1 MSGAKRL
8 AQPDLTSAF
17 GDGDEHDV
25 DDADGAESK
34 RNHTDHPEEIV
45 HAVEDLGDAFVV
57 LDGVPVFERFF
68 ELGIEAVASGNNVVD
83 FLFRH

>member
-34 RNHTDHPEEIV
+34 RNHTDHP
-45 HAVEDLGDAFVV
+45 
-57 LDGVPVFERFF
+57 RK
-68 ELGIEAVASGNNVVD
+68 
-83 FLFRH
+83 